1 MSGVRRRSKDDRGAT
16 LVEAAMVTPI
26 FLFVLFGVM
35 EFGLAY
41 RDNLT
46 VANSTRDAARVATTG
61 GNSADADYGILQRI
75 SDDMD
80 VMGHDTI
87 DLIVV
92 FDAGGPGGSV
102 KTGSSGS
109 LATCKTGTAVSGV
122 CNVYT
127 VADLSRPLS
136 DFGCLTPGSLDS
148 SWCPMGRSI
157 AITDPPDYIGV
168 YLETTHVYATGMFGN
183 DVTISDETVMRI
195 EPQLR

>member
-1 MSGVRRRSKDDRGAT
+1 MIRARQASGDRGGT
-16 LVEAAMVTPI
+16 LVEAAMVTPV

-35 EFGLAY
+35 EYGLAY

-61 GNSADADYGILQRI
+61 GNSADADYGILQQI

-92 FDAGGPGGSV
+92 FNAGGPSGSV
-102 KTGSSGS
+102 KGESTTDLAACKSGTS
-109 LATCKTGTAVSGV
+109 VTGV

-127 VADLSRPLS
+127 SSDLERPL
-136 DFGCLTPGSLDS
+136 
-148 SWCPMGRSI
+148 
-157 AITDPPDYIGV
+157 
-168 YLETTHVYATGMFGN
+168 TTQRAC
-183 DVTISDETVMRI
+183 SETVSRSPMK
-195 EPQLR
+195 PS

>member
-1 MSGVRRRSKDDRGAT
+1 MIRARQASGDRGGT
-16 LVEAAMVTPI
+16 LVEAAMVTPV

-35 EFGLAY
+35 EYGLAY

-61 GNSADADYGILQRI
+61 GNSADADYGILQQI

-92 FDAGGPGGSV
+92 FNAGGPSGSV
-102 KTGSSGS
+102 KGESTTDLAACKSGTS
-109 LATCKTGTAVSGV
+109 VTGV

-127 VADLSRPLS
+127 SSDLERPLS
-136 DFGCLTPGSLDS
+136 DFGCLTTGSLDS
-148 SWCPMGRSI
+148 LWCPMNRSV
-157 AITDPPDYIGV
+157 AFSDPPDYIGV
-168 YLETTHVYATGMFGN
+168 YLETTHDYATGMFG
-183 DVTISDETVMRI
+183 DSVTISDETVMRI